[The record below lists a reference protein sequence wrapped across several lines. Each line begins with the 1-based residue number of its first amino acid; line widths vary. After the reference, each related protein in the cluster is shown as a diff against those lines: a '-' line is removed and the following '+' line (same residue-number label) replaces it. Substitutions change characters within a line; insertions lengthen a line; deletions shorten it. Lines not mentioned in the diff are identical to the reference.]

1 MYPRIGSH
9 HGNPAVV
16 SSAGRSSSFHHTAP
30 PPSSSSGLGIRVAVK
45 PEYRITPPPQLLPQM
60 GDIPRSNFQFDFDF
74 ERKVLAE
81 IEKENPDWSRLG
93 LENLPSR
100 SSEALPI
107 SGPPGDPVINK
118 YITSGLSREAV
129 PLAVA
134 NYGDNPTKVR
144 EFVNGYT
151 RLREM
156 GFSSSS
162 IAEALVKNNN
172 NMDEALAY
180 FLSGSS

>member
-16 SSAGRSSSFHHTAP
+16 PGAGRSSSFHHTGP
-30 PPSSSSGLGIRVAVK
+30 PASSSAGLGIRVAVK

-60 GDIPRSNFQFDFDF
+60 EDVPRSNFHYEFDF
-74 ERKVLAE
+74 EKKVVAE
-81 IEKENPDWSRLG
+81 LEKDSPDWNRLG

-100 SSEALPI
+100 SSEAPPP
-107 SGPPGDPVINK
+107 SGPAGDPIINK
-118 YITSGLSREAV
+118 YISSGLSREAV

-162 IAEALVKNNN
+162 IAEALVKNYN

-180 FLSGSS
+180 FLNGSS

>member
-16 SSAGRSSSFHHTAP
+16 PTAGRSSSFHHPAP
-30 PPSSSSGLGIRVAVK
+30 PPSSSSSSGLGIRVAVK

-81 IEKENPDWSRLG
+81 LEKESPDWSRLG

-100 SSEALPI
+100 SSEALPT
-107 SGPPGDPVINK
+107 SSPAGDPIINK
-118 YITSGLSREAV
+118 YISSGLSREAV

-134 NYGDNPTKVR
+134 NYGIIQP
-144 EFVNGYT
+144 
-151 RLREM
+151 RLGNLSMVILACARW
-156 GFSSSS
+156 GFLQAVSPRPWSRTTT
-162 IAEALVKNNN
+162 IWMKHWLT
-172 NMDEALAY
+172 
-180 FLSGSS
+180 F